1 MCGWISKGL
10 DYFGTLRNASYS
22 SPTAL
27 SYAQE
32 CFFFPLGTELSA
44 GYPLNSHDFLGSVLK
59 GGIKSELL
67 NG

>member
-1 MCGWISKGL
+1 ML
-10 DYFGTLRNASYS
+10 LTPPPLLYLMPRNV
-22 SPTAL
+22 
-27 SYAQE
+27 
-32 CFFFPLGTELSA
+32 FFPLGTELSA